1 MGRLIAI
8 GRSLFSSVGR
18 SRLAVAVVTVS
29 MAISNLMAARTS
41 SAEEVFASIGT
52 GELSGV
58 YYPVG
63 KAICKVIAPD
73 LRAQG
78 IRCSPETTPGSVYN
92 VGGVQSGELEFGIV
106 QSDVQFAAVKGI
118 DAWNGRPAS
127 DLRSVLSLYPELAT
141 VIARAGANI
150 HVLEDLAGK
159 RINVGNLGTGTRAT
173 WEVITAGRDSN
184 DSKRLTGLNPR
195 EAISAL
201 CSGAI
206 DANFLIVGHPSPL
219 VSSQLDAC
227 TSNFVKIAGPTI
239 DKLLEADPFYVRGS
253 IPTELYGISADVPTF
268 GSLATLVTSAATDAR
283 VVAAVAKTIL
293 SHVAELR
300 TLHPALARLHA
311 KQMIAEGLTAPLHP
325 AAAAVYKELG
335 LLK

>member
-1 MGRLIAI
+1 MVSWVSRPTLTIVVVTASVAI
-8 GRSLFSSVGR
+8 GN
-18 SRLAVAVVTVS
+18 
-29 MAISNLMAARTS
+29 AIASQTS
-41 SAEEVFASIGT
+41 FAEEVFASVGT

-63 KAICKVIAPD
+63 KAVCKVIDRD
-73 LRAQG
+73 LRTQS

-92 VGGVQSGELEFGIV
+92 VGAVQSGELEFGIV
-106 QSDVQFAAVKGI
+106 QSDVQFAAVQGI
-118 DAWNGRPAS
+118 GAWNGRPAT
-127 DLRSVLSLYPELAT
+127 DLRSVLSLYPELVT
-141 VIARAGANI
+141 IIARARANI
-150 HVLEDLAGK
+150 HVFEDLAGK

-173 WEVITAGRDSN
+173 WEAIAAELDSSKNEHLTA
-184 DSKRLTGLNPR
+184 LNAS
-195 EAISAL
+195 ETTSAL

-227 TSNFVKIAGPTI
+227 TSNFVGIVGPVV
-239 DKLLEADPFYVRGS
+239 DKLLDTHPFYVRGS
-253 IPTELYGISADVPTF
+253 IPAELYGISADVPSF
-268 GSLATLVTSAATDAR
+268 GTLATLVTSASTDAR

-300 TLHPALARLHA
+300 TLHPTLAGLRP
-311 KQMIAEGLTAPLHP
+311 KQMITRGLTAPLHP
-325 AAAAVYKELG
+325 AAATSYKELG